1 MAEIFYKILT
11 NDNFWSLKRNDSVLW
26 KIDKGNNNKTFSAS
40 NQRTVDVQRGQLVAL
55 VTFLNFHH
63 QIATIRRH
71 TAASFLSE

>member
-1 MAEIFYKILT
+1 MTTSGRY
-11 NDNFWSLKRNDSVLW
+11 NVRNDSVLW
-26 KIDKGNNNKTFSAS
+26 KIDKGNNNNVLREQSADS
-40 NQRTVDVQRGQLVAL
+40 DVQRGQLVAL